1 MANSSTSN
9 EVGNRQSL
17 SLRRSQ
23 RSNTNLRRSDPTPN
37 HVDNK
42 IPSFQKDYQLNVNK
56 AISKKLSVVKE
67 RVKDKKGHEIEIRL
81 KVSAQKHDHAKAY
94 QKYTINL
101 YHSQSSALVNGPKAD
116 LFMETILPQIENYL
130 SQNEDTICDMNNKIT
145 QVISHSNVVRNQ
157 THDHD
162 SDQTHTKGASFI
174 DSPCH
179 PITSKS
185 DLDQEQE
192 YLCPVCN
199 GKADKDTK
207 ECESCDHWFHYRCV
221 GLTKGKVN
229 KIDPNVPYI
238 CNGCNENELYN
249 DDRTSHL
256 NLGILPP
263 LAKAHENQPS
273 GSSIKTS
280 TTEVSKPNSS
290 TMRKSNPILS
300 NHSNQAESVNDQ
312 MSTKE

>member
-23 RSNTNLRRSDPTPN
+23 KSNTNLRRSDPTPN

-42 IPSFQKDYQLNVNK
+42 IPTFQKDYQLNVNK
-56 AISKKLSVVKE
+56 AISKKLS
-67 RVKDKKGHEIEIRL
+67 
-81 KVSAQKHDHAKAY
+81 
-94 QKYTINL
+94 
-101 YHSQSSALVNGPKAD
+101 
-116 LFMETILPQIENYL
+116 
-130 SQNEDTICDMNNKIT
+130 
-145 QVISHSNVVRNQ
+145 
-157 THDHD
+157 
-162 SDQTHTKGASFI
+162 
-174 DSPCH
+174 
-179 PITSKS
+179 
-185 DLDQEQE
+185 DQEQE

-199 GKADKDTK
+199 GKADKDTI
-207 ECESCDHWFHYRCV
+207 ECESCDHWFHYSCV

-256 NLGILPP
+256 NLGILSP

-280 TTEVSKPNSS
+280 TTEVSKPNLS

-312 MSTKE
+312 MSTKEYSKSKSDQTALENCMYINTPVDHSVAKETINIPIDQIPFEETTNIQSEVTSMKETNNILNSNNSITINKIAKTSNL